1 MAESSWTYS
10 SEIIDCFEMHH
21 LCCARSVGLGYIFF
35 LFSGLGENLHID
47 SQDQT
52 SLNPHPSP
60 VIVNNFSIILCKY
73 NLNIHAVDKE
83 YKDIKVL

>member
-10 SEIIDCFEMHH
+10 FEIIMIVLKCITYVVRDQ
-21 LCCARSVGLGYIFF
+21 LDLDI
-35 LFSGLGENLHID
+35 LFISGLGENLHID

-52 SLNPHPSP
+52 SLNHHPSP
-60 VIVNNFSIILCKY
+60 VRVNNFSIIICKY